1 MRAKYS
7 KSKVEEGNRH
17 RTIFKIPTALATLF
31 SIAWM
36 WDWKFSLLSIF
47 TPRYLDESQQ
57 ANVQL
62 LYKIFNFSSFI
73 FSFGGHKS
81 IWIFLDLFAIC

>member
-17 RTIFKIPTALATLF
+17 RTSLKIPTAQATLF
-31 SIAWM
+31 SIAWI
-36 WDWKFSLLSIF
+36 WDWKSRLLSII
-47 TPRYLDESQQ
+47 TPRYLDELQQ

-62 LYKIFNFSSFI
+62 LYKIFNFSSFV
-73 FSFGGHKS
+73 FSLGGT
-81 IWIFLDLFAIC
+81 

>member
-1 MRAKYS
+1 MKAKYS
-7 KSKVEEGNRH
+7 KSKVEEGNTY
-17 RTIFKIPTALATLF
+17 RTLLKIPTALATFF

-36 WDWKFSLLSIF
+36 WDWKFSLLSII
-47 TPRYLDESQQ
+47 TPRYLNETQQ

-73 FSFGGHKS
+73 FSLGGT
-81 IWIFLDLFAIC
+81 

>member
-7 KSKVEEGNRH
+7 KSKVEKGNRH
-17 RTIFKIPTALATLF
+17 RTLLKISTALATLF

-36 WDWKFSLLSIF
+36 WDSKFSLLSII
-47 TPRYLDESQQ
+47 TPKYLDESSQ

-62 LYKIFNFSSFI
+62 LYKIFNFSSFM
-73 FSFGGHKS
+73 FSLGGT
-81 IWIFLDLFAIC
+81 